1 MMRIVVLI
9 SGSGSN
15 LQAIIDACS
24 DGTIPATIEAV
35 VSNKADAF
43 GLERAK
49 RGGIATE
56 VINHKNFADR
66 ESFDDALLA
75 CVNAY
80 RPDLVIMAGFMRI
93 LTPNFIT
100 PLLGKMINIHPSLL
114 PKFTGL
120 HTHQRAIDAG
130 EKEAG
135 ATVHFVT
142 EELDGGPPV
151 IQTAVPIFAGDDASQ
166 LAARVLQQEHKIFPL
181 AAKWFCEGRLTLENG
196 KAILDG
202 DILPDTGFTFND

>member
-15 LQAIIDACS
+15 LQAIIDACN
-24 DGTIPATIEAV
+24 DGTIPGTIEAV
-35 VSNKADAF
+35 ISNKADAF

-56 VINHKNFADR
+56 VINHKDFADR

-80 RPDLVIMAGFMRI
+80 QPDLVIMAGFMRI

-114 PKFTGL
+114 PKYTGL

-202 DILPDTGFTFND
+202 DILPDSGFTFND

>member
-24 DGTIPATIEAV
+24 DGTIPGTIEAV
-35 VSNKADAF
+35 ISNKADAF

-56 VINHKNFADR
+56 VINHKDFANR

-80 RPDLVIMAGFMRI
+80 QPDLVIMAGFMRI

-114 PKFTGL
+114 PKYTGL

>member
-24 DGTIPATIEAV
+24 DGTIPGTIEAV
-35 VSNKADAF
+35 ISNKADAF

-56 VINHKNFADR
+56 VINHNDFADR

-80 RPDLVIMAGFMRI
+80 QPDLVIMAGFMRI

-114 PKFTGL
+114 PKYTGL

-202 DILPDTGFTFND
+202 DILPDSGFTFND